1 MNDRINDACADNNH
15 TTNDHTANDRTANNN
30 ATNNH
35 FASELATNSNTDDQA
50 PSLNEH
56 SNLKTIDAFESRI
69 MQTIASRANSTTMAT
84 ALSDSAMRREQA
96 IRTAVETSLPKR
108 VTLWSTL
115 VEARGSMRFRDLFF
129 GVWDCVA
136 VALIMTATIWII
148 PLIRLFTDTQHV
160 LTQPGIVYAIA
171 FLTAPFLYV
180 TTHVLVRVKEHENH
194 TNELLRAM
202 RWSFTRLCALRML
215 VMGAT
220 AATLI
225 VGYAIILNAV
235 GSRVSSADGVSA
247 VTMLAEPIYPAHG
260 STTAALGA
268 VNTANAATVS
278 NVSLSLMTLLG
289 VAFSALFVFGIAQ
302 LTADVYASWP
312 WSMIVVP
319 AFWIALCAALFAYHD
334 ALAPLLAN
342 LPPLVA
348 LISAIV
354 TGVAYFAAMQR
365 FIRLSPAIARFA

>member
-1 MNDRINDACADNNH
+1 MNDRIDNAYTDNSH
-15 TTNDHTANDRTANNN
+15 ATND
-30 ATNNH
+30 H
-35 FASELATNSNTDDQA
+35 FASELVTNSNTDGQA
-50 PSLNEH
+50 PRLNEH

-69 MQTIASRANSTTMAT
+69 MQTIASRANSTTMVT

-108 VTLWSTL
+108 ATLWSTL

-148 PLIRLFTDTQHV
+148 PLARLFIDPQHV

-194 TNELLRAM
+194 TDELLCTM

-215 VMGAT
+215 VMGAA

-225 VGYAIILNAV
+225 VGYAIILKAV
-235 GSRVSSADGVSA
+235 GGRMSSADGVST

-260 STTAALGA
+260 SATAALGTM
-268 VNTANAATVS
+268 NTANTATTS

-302 LTADVYASWP
+302 LTADVYTRWP

-319 AFWIALCAALFAYHD
+319 AFWIALCAVLFAYRD

-354 TGVAYFAAMQR
+354 TGVAYFATMQR